1 MISEAEVG
9 LPEVASIDVC
19 VVDDHAL
26 LSESVV
32 MALRGAG
39 ISAVSVAHNTAD
51 LVTAVLQRRPGLVLL
66 DLFLGQESDTSL
78 AALAAVTQAGTKVLI
93 VTATV
98 DRLLHARCLE
108 LGAVGI
114 VVKSEPI
121 ETLLTSVK
129 RALRNETVMSKST
142 STELLSELV
151 TYRNRHIERSL
162 IDTLTGRE
170 RDVLQALTHG
180 HPAGWIACHHGT
192 SIVTVRTHIRAVLHK
207 LGVHSQLE
215 AVSMAARF
223 RWFE

>member
-1 MISEAEVG
+1 MIPSAEVIQRD
-9 LPEVASIDVC
+9 VALIDVC

-39 ISAVSVAHNTAD
+39 ISAVSVAHDNPK
-51 LVTAVLQRRPGLVLL
+51 LVNAILEKQPGLVLL

-78 AALAAVTQAGTKVLI
+78 AALGALNQARTKVLI

-129 RALRNETVMSKST
+129 RALRDETVMSKST
-142 STELLSELV
+142 STELLSELL
-151 TYRNRHIERSL
+151 TYRNRHVEMSL

-170 RDVLQALTHG
+170 RDVLQALTNG
-180 HPAGWIACHHGT
+180 HPAGWIARQHGT

-207 LGVHSQLE
+207 LDVHSQLE

-223 RWFE
+223 HWFE